1 MQTLEIII
9 KLTRTCQIHKVKFI
23 IKSEEQIACNPS
35 SRSNFMEPSGI
46 NVRITSRGTIHNNG
60 SGGFVNLISPI
71 MSHTTN
77 EQD

>member
-1 MQTLEIII
+1 
-9 KLTRTCQIHKVKFI
+9 
-23 IKSEEQIACNPS
+23 
-35 SRSNFMEPSGI
+35 MEPSGI

-71 MSHTTN
+71 MSQTTN